1 MRVLVLNPG
10 SSSLKVSVLE
20 PPGRDPLGS
29 AVLDWG
35 ADATRSSGPPSAGQA
50 VAAAIDAAGV
60 SLPSIDAV
68 GYRVVH
74 GGTRFT
80 KPTVIDD
87 AAIDAI
93 EELATFAPLHNHIAA
108 QTIREFRG
116 RLPSIPHVATFD
128 TAFHASLRPAGYRY
142 PVPREW
148 FESWGVRRFGF
159 HGLSVAWSVQR
170 AAELLDRPIDDL
182 RLVVA
187 HLGSGCSVTAVDAGR
202 SIDTSMG
209 MTPLE
214 GLMMGSRAG
223 SIDPGVLL
231 DLLRRGRL
239 TLAQLAEAL
248 EHRSGLLGVSGGSA
262 DVRELLVAEAEGDE
276 AAALALQLFVRRAAA
291 GIASCATALP
301 LLDAVVFTG
310 GIGEHSGPIRTRI
323 VDGLAVL
330 DVREIVDRDVGV
342 DAVLSDRDERPAV
355 LRIAAREDV
364 VIAASVR
371 EVLET
376 A

>member
-20 PPGRDPLGS
+20 PPGRDPLAS

-35 ADATRSSGPPSAGQA
+35 ADATRSSGPSAAGRA
-50 VAAAIDAAGV
+50 VAVAIEAAGV

-80 KPTVIDD
+80 EPTVIDD
-87 AAIDAI
+87 TVIDAI
-93 EELATFAPLHNHIAA
+93 GELATAAPLHNRIAA
-108 QTIREFRG
+108 RTIREFMR

-128 TAFHASLRPAGYRY
+128 TSFHASLPPAGYRY
-142 PVPREW
+142 PVPRAW

-170 AAELLDRPIDDL
+170 AAELLDRSIDDL

-214 GLMMGSRAG
+214 GLVMGSRAG

-231 DLLRRGRL
+231 DVLRRRRL
-239 TLAQLAEAL
+239 TVSRLADTL
-248 EHRSGLLGVSGGSA
+248 EHQSGLLGVGGSA
-262 DVRELLVAEAEGDE
+262 DVRELLVPKPRATRRPRSRSSCSSVGRPPRS
-276 AAALALQLFVRRAAA
+276 RRAPRFSRFWTPSSSPA
-291 GIASCATALP
+291 GSVSTPVRSGRESSMAWPSSASARSSAGMS
-301 LLDAVVFTG
+301 A
-310 GIGEHSGPIRTRI
+310 RTR
-323 VDGLAVL
+323 
-330 DVREIVDRDVGV
+330 
-342 DAVLSDRDERPAV
+342 S
-355 LRIAAREDV
+355 
-364 VIAASVR
+364 
-371 EVLET
+371 
-376 A
+376 